1 MKQVK
6 QQPIWITETEAATL
20 AGLDPKT
27 FRRYVTG
34 KVKDR
39 ELSIGYTRLTKKAE
53 IRYNKVDIERMLM
66 ENSILP
72 AA

>member
-1 MKQVK
+1 MKQEK
-6 QQPIWITETEAATL
+6 PIWIGEQEAATL

-34 KVKDR
+34 KNPQLRGID
-39 ELSIGYTRLTKKAE
+39 YTKLTRKAE
-53 IRYNKVDIERMLM
+53 VKYNKLDIERLLI
-66 ENSILP
+66 ESSRT